1 MSKFKLYYGGQLFK
15 MAGLVVKEMPPEK
28 DVLTYTYEDGIY
40 TMSISNPSRTTL
52 RLLEQGNLVIS
63 ASIRDVANPSSWSGW
78 NLYIFDEEID
88 DTAEYPTVRNT
99 YHPRYAIPGRSD
111 ENSVYI
117 YDLSNFT
124 FDESILIQ
132 PRGIGNLIG
141 LSNAAEHEPI
151 ESITTQYKF
160 VLRNQASGRV
170 YKSYSKTDG
179 YHPITF
185 YNTDEY

>member
-52 RLLEQGNLVIS
+52 RLLEQGNLVIA
-63 ASIRDVANPSSWSGW
+63 ASVRDIANVPLFISKNNNAPEGLGATVRKRFHSRYATSSQAGNGLS
-78 NLYIFDEEID
+78 NLVYID
-88 DTAEYPTVRNT
+88 DLT
-99 YHPRYAIPGRSD
+99 S
-111 ENSVYI
+111 
-117 YDLSNFT
+117 FT
-124 FDESILIQ
+124 FDESVITA
-132 PRGIGNLIG
+132 PRGVGDLFN
-141 LSNAAEHEPI
+141 LSNAHDDSI
-151 ESITTQYKF
+151 ESITTRYKF
-160 VLRNQASGRV
+160 ILLNYLTGRV